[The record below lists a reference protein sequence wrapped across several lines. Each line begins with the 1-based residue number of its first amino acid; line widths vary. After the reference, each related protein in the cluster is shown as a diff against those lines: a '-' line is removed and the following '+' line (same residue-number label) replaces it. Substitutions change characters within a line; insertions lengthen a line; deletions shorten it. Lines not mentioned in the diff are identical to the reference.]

1 MNLTGARRDALWVL
15 AATAAAFWL
24 AGRIELQERLAAL
37 TVHGEAWQLDELP
50 MTLVA
55 LSASLAWYAWR
66 RRGESAALLA
76 HNRELA
82 QRLLQLQDQERLAI
96 ARELH
101 DELGQHC
108 TALRMEAAYLGRVRL
123 PEQIDAA
130 ARRVAASAELL
141 HEGVRRLL
149 RRLRPAE
156 LDELGLPAALRALC
170 DSWEARSRL
179 RCTLTLPDAV
189 PSLGEALDT
198 AVYRVAQEALANA
211 VRHARAQQ
219 VQVTLNVQARMV
231 TLSVQDDG
239 CGIEPGRAAGGTR
252 GLGLLG
258 ARERAAALGGHFD
271 VAGAPGAGTR
281 VQLRVPRAQGAQGA
295 QGTEGAAW

>member
-1 MNLTGARRDALWVL
+1 MMKSGPRRDALWVL

-37 TVHGEAWQLDELP
+37 TAHGEAWQLDELP
-50 MTLVA
+50 TTLVA

-66 RRGESAALLA
+66 RRGEAATLLA
-76 HNRELA
+76 HNRELT

-101 DELGQHC
+101 DEMGQHC
-108 TALRMEAAYLGRVRL
+108 TALRMEAAYLGRVQQ
-123 PEQIDAA
+123 PEQIAAA
-130 ARRVAASAELL
+130 ARRVAAAAELL

-170 DSWEARSRL
+170 ESWESRSRL
-179 RCTLTLPDAV
+179 RCTLTLPGAM
-189 PSLGEALDT
+189 PGLGEALDT

-211 VRHARAQQ
+211 VRHAHAQQ
-219 VQVTLNVQARMV
+219 VQVTLSVQADSV
-231 TLSVQDDG
+231 SLSVQDDG
-239 CGIEPGRAAGGTR
+239 CGIDPARCTR

-258 ARERAAALGGHFD
+258 ARERAAALGGHFE

-281 VQLRVPRAQGAQGA
+281 VQLRVPRMPRAPHLPRLQGAA
-295 QGTEGAAW
+295 P